1 MSPSDLWDVGKPSF
15 LPHPELGRQCQL
27 AASFSR
33 GLHSPH
39 AWLLAGAEGML
50 PSQPG
55 DLPPEILSLY
65 CVTGPALPNS
75 PPPSTALLR
84 VRY

>member
-1 MSPSDLWDVGKPSF
+1 MSPSDLWDVGKPNF
-15 LPHPELGRQCQL
+15 LPHPKLGWQRQL

-33 GLHSPH
+33 GLHSPR
-39 AWLLAGAEGML
+39 AWLLAGVEGML

-55 DLPPEILSLY
+55 DLPPEILLL

-75 PPPSTALLR
+75 PPPSTALLK

>member
-1 MSPSDLWDVGKPSF
+1 MWGSPVSSPIQNWAGSVSW
-15 LPHPELGRQCQL
+15 LPLFPEAFIPPR
-27 AASFSR
+27 
-33 GLHSPH
+33 
-39 AWLLAGAEGML
+39 AWLLAGVEGML

-55 DLPPEILSLY
+55 DLPPEILLL

-75 PPPSTALLR
+75 PPPSTALLK

>member
-15 LPHPELGRQCQL
+15 LPHPELGRQRQL
-27 AASFSR
+27 AASFS
-33 GLHSPH
+33 H
-39 AWLLAGAEGML
+39 AWLLAGVEGML

-65 CVTGPALPNS
+65 YVTGPALSNS
-75 PPPSTALLR
+75 PPPSTALLK
-84 VRY
+84 VCY

>member
-1 MSPSDLWDVGKPSF
+1 MSPSDLWDVGTPSF
-15 LPHPELGRQCQL
+15 LPHPKLGWQRQL

-33 GLHSPH
+33 GLHSPR
-39 AWLLAGAEGML
+39 AWLLAGVEGML

-55 DLPPEILSLY
+55 DLPPEILLL
-65 CVTGPALPNS
+65 CVTGLALPNS
-75 PPPSTALLR
+75 PPPSTALLK